1 MLTNHAQTMLT
12 CARIARRAANLCRR
26 LGNTK
31 GSAQW
36 RQRAHQHLQSARR
49 FSGKPARP

>member
-1 MLTNHAQTMLT
+1 MNHHAQIMLT

-26 LGNTK
+26 LGNAE

-49 FSGKPARP
+49 LSGKPARP